1 MDLSKIQFDKFDL
14 QPTWFSL
21 HEVVQET
28 LEMCDFQ
35 AKARSIKLLSAI
47 KLPENALLQT
57 DRKRIK
63 QVLVNL
69 VSNAIKFTYQGHVK
83 VVASLEYMDEE
94 SPKRA
99 ANEL

>member
-1 MDLSKIQFDKFDL
+1 LVEDILDLSKIQFDKFDL
-14 QPTWFSL
+14 QPIWFSL

-47 KLPENALLQT
+47 KLPENVLLQT

-83 VVASLEYMDEE
+83 VVASLEYMDE
-94 SPKRA
+94 
-99 ANEL
+99 